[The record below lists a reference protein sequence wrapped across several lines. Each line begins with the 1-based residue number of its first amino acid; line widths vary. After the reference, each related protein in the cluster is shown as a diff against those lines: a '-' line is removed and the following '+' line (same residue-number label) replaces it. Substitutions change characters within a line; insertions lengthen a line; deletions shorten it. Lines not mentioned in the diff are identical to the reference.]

1 MDQIR
6 KVVAPAIMLLCGWTH
21 AHALTPF
28 STLGDWACADEP
40 ERLVVARTLVQ
51 IAGQGRPQM
60 QETFFESCIE
70 EAAVGSARFNATTVS
85 AVATEC
91 VFMAL
96 TVFSESG

>member
-1 MDQIR
+1 MERIR
-6 KVVAPAIMLLCGWTH
+6 KVAAIAMALLCTSVQ

-28 STLGDWACADEP
+28 STLGDWACADES

-60 QETFFESCIE
+60 QEIFFESCIE

-85 AVATEC
+85 AVATGC

>member
-1 MDQIR
+1 MDSIR
-6 KVVAPAIMLLCGWTH
+6 KIAAITIALLCTWSQ

-28 STLGDWACADEP
+28 STLDDWACADES

-70 EAAVGSARFNATTVS
+70 QAVDSARFSSMTVS
-85 AVATEC
+85 AVATGC
-91 VFMAL
+91 VFMAV